1 MTSAGLWRPPSRI
14 AKADLTSAGLWRPPA
29 RTSHHRSVHQ
39 PQGGHDIRGVVASAL
54 AHPQGGPHIRGVV
67 ASALGQL

>member
-1 MTSAGLWRPPSRI
+1 M
-14 AKADLTSAGLWRPPA
+14 TSAGLWRPPA
-29 RTSHHRSVHQ
+29 RTSHHLSVHQ
-39 PQGGHDIRGVVASAL
+39 PQGGPDIRGVVASAL

>member
-1 MTSAGLWRPPSRI
+1 MTSARLWHPSSRI
-14 AKADLTSAGLWRPPA
+14 T
-29 RTSHHRSVHQ
+29 HHRSVHQ
-39 PQGGHDIRGVVASAL
+39 PQGGPHIRGVVASAL